1 MGQIN
6 INVTSE
12 FEAALARLMRVRG
25 IRNKSEAIRTAV
37 AEAAERATAAEPVE
51 DFTSWIGL
59 ALGGARNPK
68 PRFRTHDDL
77 WR

>member
-6 INVTSE
+6 INVTPE
-12 FEAALARLMRVRG
+12 FDAALARMMRARG

-37 AEAAERATAAEPVE
+37 TEAAERSGGMEPVE

-59 ALGGARNPK
+59 ALEGTLNRK